1 MRTDLPFFSKTAII
15 EKNIDELLTDRATR
29 SMSKDALA
37 KLPPSQELETP
48 RVLRALVN
56 AHRHLAELKGVAKA
70 IPNEGILISTLSLQE
85 AQSSSEIEN
94 IITTQD
100 ALYKEELQTAISD
113 PVAKEVAH
121 YATALRSGY
130 DKVKNQKVL
139 SLNTIL
145 EVQETLEGNRA
156 GFRKTP
162 GTVLKNEQTGEIVFE
177 PPSPERIGKY
187 MSDLEQFINTEQVLD
202 PLVCMALI
210 HHQFET
216 IHPFYDGNGRTGRII
231 NILYLVL
238 SGLLDTPVLYLSR
251 YINQTKSEYYTKLQH
266 VRDSKEWE
274 AWLLYMLRGISS
286 TASHT
291 IGLIQEIQ
299 QLLLETKQEIRSN
312 HKFYSQDL
320 INNLF
325 RHPYTK
331 VAFLERDLDV
341 SRATATRYL
350 DALSQQGSLT
360 KHRHGKESYYINHKL
375 IDLLFNMPEFP

>member
-1 MRTDLPFFSKTAII
+1 MASTKLS
-15 EKNIDELLTDRATR
+15 
-29 SMSKDALA
+29 
-37 KLPPSQELETP
+37 KLPPPQELETSAI
-48 RVLRALVN
+48 LRALVG
-56 AHRHLAELKGVAKA
+56 AHRHLAELKGVAKT

-100 ALYKEELQTAISD
+100 ALYKQELQTSVSD
-113 PVAKEVAH
+113 PVAKEVAY
-121 YATALRSGY
+121 YAVALRSGF
-130 DKVKNQKVL
+130 DKVKQQEAL
-139 SLNTIL
+139 TLNTIL
-145 EVQETLEGNRA
+145 EVQQTLEGNKA

-162 GTVLKNEQTGEIVFE
+162 GTVLKNDRTGEVVFE
-177 PPSPERIGKY
+177 PPSPELVPRY
-187 MSDLEQFINTEQVLD
+187 MSDLEYFINSEQNLD

-238 SGLLDTPVLYLSR
+238 TGLLDTPILYLSR
-251 YINQTKSEYYTKLQH
+251 FINQTRDEYYTGLQNA
-266 VRDSKEWE
+266 RNKNEWE
-274 AWLLYMLRGISS
+274 SWILYMLKGVSA
-286 TASHT
+286 TALHT
-291 IGLIQEIQ
+291 IDLVQKIQKLLIE
-299 QLLLETKQEIRSN
+299 LKKEIREK

-331 VAFLERDLDV
+331 VAFLKKDLGV

-350 DALSQQGSLT
+350 DALVDDGILH
-360 KHRHGKESYYINHKL
+360 KHRLGRESFYINHRL
-375 IDLLFNMPEFP
+375 MDVLFNMPTL

>member
-1 MRTDLPFFSKTAII
+1 MVQA
-15 EKNIDELLTDRATR
+15 
-29 SMSKDALA
+29 ALA
-37 KLPPSQELETP
+37 KLPPTQELETA
-48 RVLRALVN
+48 RVLRALVD
-56 AHRHLAELKGVAKA
+56 AHRHLAELKGVAKT

-100 ALYKEELQTAISD
+100 ALYKEELQTSISD
-113 PVAKEVAH
+113 PLAKEVAF
-121 YATALRSGY
+121 YAAALRSGH
-130 DKVKNQKVL
+130 DKVKTQGAL
-139 SLNTIL
+139 TLNTIL

-162 GTVLKNEQTGEIVFE
+162 GTVLKNETTGKVVFE
-177 PPSPERIGKY
+177 PPSPEKVPQH
-187 MSDLEQFINTEQVLD
+187 MSELEHFINSDQDLD

-231 NILYLVL
+231 NILYLVM
-238 SGLLDTPVLYLSR
+238 SGLLDAPILYLSR
-251 YINQTKSEYYTKLQH
+251 YINQTKLEYYAELQKA
-266 VRDSKEWE
+266 RDAGEWE
-274 AWLLYMLRGISS
+274 TWLLYILKGVSA
-286 TASHT
+286 TALHT
-291 IGLIQEIQ
+291 IDLVQKIQNLLID
-299 QLLLETKQEIRSN
+299 TKKEIRDR

-331 VAFLERDLDV
+331 VAFLEKDLGV

-350 DALSQQGSLT
+350 EALADDGILEKSKLG
-360 KHRHGKESYYINHKL
+360 RESFYTNHALIN
-375 IDLLFNMPEFP
+375 LLFNMPEFPLER